1 MKDSDLSLTDLEHK
15 HSTEFMQDSVKANSA
30 HSFVNV
36 IAEFSGEYA
45 VSKRLWPDHSA
56 NLI

>member
-1 MKDSDLSLTDLEHK
+1 MKDSAK
-15 HSTEFMQDSVKANSA
+15 A
-30 HSFVNV
+30 HSADNFVNA

-45 VSKRLWPDHSA
+45 ISKRLWPDHSA

>member
-1 MKDSDLSLTDLEHK
+1 
-15 HSTEFMQDSVKANSA
+15 MQDNAEA
-30 HSFVNV
+30 HSANNSVNV